1 MCVYVS
7 VSWFSKFSKLKSY
20 VMFLHVSHMSLL
32 MSKTWKHNNHIVM
45 WIKFFLCDNQ
55 ALQELQEVFPAVDS
69 ALKATQYEPN
79 WSTAW
84 QTLGRAQLGLG
95 EVLLVS
101 YARFVE
107 SFDL

>member
-1 MCVYVS
+1 MSHTGSLSMCVQYTS
-7 VSWFSKFSKLKSY
+7 VYLIM
-20 VMFLHVSHMSLL
+20 VLHIYQV
-32 MSKTWKHNNHIVM
+32 
-45 WIKFFLCDNQ
+45 
-55 ALQELQEVFPAVDS
+55 LQELHEVFPAVES

-101 YARFVE
+101 YALINLL
-107 SFDL
+107 SIIH